1 MLIGFASNQ
10 NQLDTKRVRNI
21 RQTTAFS
28 RRFKTL
34 LTLTC
39 VDEADLILACMLSRR
54 LTTWHASCTESML
67 SVFVQASLNAR
78 SREGRW
84 INVQWR
90 GRKASLP
97 GICYSERWKRNQQ
110 AFFKAEKQPASRRW
124 PASWATGISS
134 TVVDQLD
141 QGNFSGLLVLICC

>member
-10 NQLDTKRVRNI
+10 NQLDTRVRNI

-54 LTTWHASCTESML
+54 PN
-67 SVFVQASLNAR
+67 SLAR
-78 SREGRW
+78 RLHR
-84 INVQWR
+84 INVVSVC
-90 GRKASLP
+90 ASV
-97 GICYSERWKRNQQ
+97 S
-110 AFFKAEKQPASRRW
+110 
-124 PASWATGISS
+124 
-134 TVVDQLD
+134 
-141 QGNFSGLLVLICC
+141 